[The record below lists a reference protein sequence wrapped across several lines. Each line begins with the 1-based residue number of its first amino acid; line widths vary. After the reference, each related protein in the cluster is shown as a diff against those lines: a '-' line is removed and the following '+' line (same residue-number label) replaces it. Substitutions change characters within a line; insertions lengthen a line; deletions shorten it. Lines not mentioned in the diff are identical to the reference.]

1 MIEFSDAQID
11 HIESLFDEMGEE
23 AVSTDLFVECE
34 RCLIKYPADDDYWYF
49 LEGELQQPCK
59 ECTRKAAEEKHQMQ
73 LIAAAKTATAVLSEA
88 TINKIVQG
96 KIVQVSGMEHLTDS
110 VLQIFAGEAGIA
122 KLLYNEYHSEKP
134 NTNRVRILEL
144 IARMVSKADEIV
156 AAKEKTNESVTDDD
170 IRAILE
176 RLVPK
181 LETSSS

>member
-11 HIESLFDEMGEE
+11 HVESMFDEMGDEVE
-23 AVSTDLFVECE
+23 STDQFVECNV
-34 RCLIKYPADDDYWYF
+34 CLIKYPEDDDYWYF

-59 ECTRKAAEEKHQMQ
+59 ECTRKAAEESHQHQ

-110 VLQIFAGEAGIA
+110 VLQTFAGEAGIA
-122 KLLYNEYHSEKP
+122 KLLYNEYHSDKP

-144 IARMVSKADEIV
+144 IAKMVGKTDEIM
-156 AAKEKTNESVTDDD
+156 AAKEKTNETVTDDD
-170 IRAILE
+170 LRAILE
-176 RLVPK
+176 RLVPRI
-181 LETSSS
+181 ETTTS